1 MKMFAQQ
8 KQQNDLLLFLG
19 FIYQMRKKEN
29 DKRDYKNKRKYNLF
43 ENVLER
49 HAVTVVVV
57 CVCLSVFML
66 VLCFRVNVVGS

>member
-1 MKMFAQQ
+1 
-8 KQQNDLLLFLG
+8 
-19 FIYQMRKKEN
+19 MRKKEN